1 MPFAAAA
8 AVGPVNAFGSIMQQ
22 AIPSAPAV
30 IALLNAV
37 TIWGT
42 LLDVEPVH
50 WDVQPNSAHASA
62 MPFCVGVKNGFVVTW
77 LTNTNLN
84 FFWFPKMLAGPD
96 AANAWATGLSMMPA
110 SAPAPPPRAVR
121 RVTARAFVCGV

>member
-1 MPFAAAA
+1 MGSSALYASTGIFFAAAA

-42 LLDVEPVH
+42 LLDAEPVH
-50 WDVQPNSAHASA
+50 WNVQPSSVHASA
-62 MPFCVGVKNGFVVTW
+62 IPFCVGVKNGSSSR
-77 LTNTNLN
+77 
-84 FFWFPKMLAGPD
+84 G
-96 AANAWATGLSMMPA
+96 
-110 SAPAPPPRAVR
+110 
-121 RVTARAFVCGV
+121 